1 MIKKMREK
9 LVWQTFSKLLI
20 AFIVVGVSIFFV
32 GSTLSFRY
40 LKGEY
45 NSNVLTSINTI
56 KNPLTR
62 FAWNTNFDSVIEV
75 LKGLLNDPYILE
87 VKFVPVLGEEIILK
101 NDVDKSYF
109 EFLNKQEIQKIE
121 LIYPDPK
128 EKLGDIYVTTGNYV
142 VFNDVIKLSKLVGG
156 VAILCLLTFYLIV
169 FFIFRK
175 MINDPLNLI
184 TGKLKNFDM
193 DHPREIDFDY
203 SYDNEIK
210 QLITTINNLI
220 KKQKDNKIEAEKYL
234 GDIETKSRE
243 LQENEQNMQKNFE
256 ERINELNRIKD
267 FSSKAK
273 DEADNGKVLVDRGRD
288 IVQKLVFGMRKLEKA
303 NKQLEEIRQSIHGIN
318 SKTRKINHIVSE
330 SRLLSFNAEIE
341 AAQAG
346 KFGKG
351 FSVVAS
357 EMGNLA
363 LSSGAIAGEIS
374 HTLHTSL
381 KDVDEYFIQSS
392 SNIKMAKESS
402 TQCLLAFKEVEE
414 SLEKIFTYIDEIVK
428 GDYF

>member
-1 MIKKMREK
+1 
-9 LVWQTFSKLLI
+9 
-20 AFIVVGVSIFFV
+20 
-32 GSTLSFRY
+32 
-40 LKGEY
+40 
-45 NSNVLTSINTI
+45 
-56 KNPLTR
+56 
-62 FAWNTNFDSVIEV
+62 
-75 LKGLLNDPYILE
+75 
-87 VKFVPVLGEEIILK
+87 
-101 NDVDKSYF
+101 
-109 EFLNKQEIQKIE
+109 
-121 LIYPDPK
+121 
-128 EKLGDIYVTTGNYV
+128 
-142 VFNDVIKLSKLVGG
+142 
-156 VAILCLLTFYLIV
+156 
-169 FFIFRK
+169 
-175 MINDPLNLI
+175 
-184 TGKLKNFDM
+184 M